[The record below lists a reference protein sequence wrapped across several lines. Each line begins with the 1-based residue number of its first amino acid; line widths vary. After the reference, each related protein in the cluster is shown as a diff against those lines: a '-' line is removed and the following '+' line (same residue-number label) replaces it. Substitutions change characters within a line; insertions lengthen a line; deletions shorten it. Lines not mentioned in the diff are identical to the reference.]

1 MTGPDTSSPRTIRES
16 DAAAL
21 SIGLERPRHPGHLGL
36 IAAQAASLAGA
47 AASRLSLFEP
57 EDSKDRFV
65 ALRARERDLLVAAP
79 LDLLEPAA
87 AGCEAIGCI
96 FAASGGVLV
105 REDRLGR
112 LRGGETL
119 RVATPSAGPIGV
131 GLCRRVLQGWAGNQ
145 GFAVAETQV
154 VVDAVAERPL
164 DALAAG
170 YDAVWLAYACTDAIE
185 AARAGLAVRLVTTGE
200 VGLPAVA
207 ALELVA
213 CKDRSAAEI
222 ARHEALIAALEEAT
236 AGLVAAPERAVALW
250 QRSGGGADDADL
262 VQATL
267 PFLKKTVDRNPSRW
281 RALHEL
287 FAEA

>member
-1 MTGPDTSSPRTIRES
+1 MTAPDTSSPRVIRES
-16 DAAAL
+16 GSAAL

-36 IAAQAASLAGA
+36 IAVQVAGLGA
-47 AASRLSLFEP
+47 AEGLSLSLHEP
-57 EDSKDRFV
+57 EDRKDRFA
-65 ALRARERDLLVAAP
+65 ALRARERDLVLAAP

-164 DALAAG
+164 EALTAG
-170 YDAVWLAYACTDAIE
+170 YDAAWLAYGCTDAIE
-185 AARAGLAVRLVTTGE
+185 ASRAGLAVRLVTTE
-200 VGLPAVA
+200 EAGLPAVA

-213 CKDRSAAEI
+213 CKDRSPQEI
-222 ARHEALIAALEEAT
+222 ARHDALIVALEAAT

-250 QRSGGGADDADL
+250 QRSGGGDDADR
-262 VQATL
+262 VQTTL
-267 PFLKKTVDRNPSRW
+267 PFLKKTVDRSPARW